1 MHSKTHATEQDAC
14 DGQGRAQ
21 DACLDAVAV
30 TKAEENP
37 YTQCCLVSVKATP
50 NDVVANGTMQYVGH
64 SFPHDN
70 EAMQVV
76 STSVSTKI
84 GDINEARNSMRRMW

>member
-1 MHSKTHATEQDAC
+1 VHSKTHATEQDAC

-50 NDVVANGTMQYVGH
+50 NDIVANGTTQYVGH
-64 SFPHDN
+64 SLPHDN
-70 EAMQVV
+70 EAVQVV
-76 STSVSTKI
+76 STSVPTKI
-84 GDINEARNSMRRMW
+84 GDSNEARNSMRMLQ